1 MIERAVLMARG
12 RVIMPSHLPLNGAS
26 VERGEPNS
34 LRAELLSLPFHK
46 AVAELE
52 KALITDA
59 LRGSKGNKTE
69 AADRLQINR
78 RLLYKKMTD
87 YQIEG

>member
-1 MIERAVLMARG
+1 
-12 RVIMPSHLPLNGAS
+12 
-26 VERGEPNS
+26 
-34 LRAELLSLPFHK
+34 LPFHK

-52 KALITDA
+52 KTLITEA
-59 LRGSKGNKTE
+59 LRASKGNKTE

-87 YQIEG
+87 YDYNDVFERHNIVSSEDIRQALVKVGQYARAQERRAKGA